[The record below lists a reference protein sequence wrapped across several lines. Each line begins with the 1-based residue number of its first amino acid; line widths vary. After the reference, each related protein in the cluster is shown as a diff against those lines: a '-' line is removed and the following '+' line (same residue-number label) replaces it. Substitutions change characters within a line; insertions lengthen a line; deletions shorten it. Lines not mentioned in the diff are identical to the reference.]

1 MTRKPTK
8 DMSHV
13 MSQKK
18 PVILE
23 EDDEGYDPPT
33 SKIPTPRTERNM
45 KPSVILVGADKGGVG
60 KTTVSRA
67 LLDYLATN
75 NIIARAFD
83 TEYPRGTLHRFHP
96 QETTIVDLQS
106 TSDQMRIL
114 DTLNTAQVKV
124 SVIDIRAGGL
134 LLAMQALEDTGF
146 LDAVAAGEFDFLIYH
161 VLGSSIASLEEIDEI
176 APYVQDGHYF
186 LVKNHVNDTT
196 FFEWDPITH
205 RKYFEKIETAGEITV
220 PKLNEM
226 AYEQV
231 EIAAT
236 PFSTFVAD
244 RTAEGEPAGHS
255 FVLRGY
261 VRTWLHKIAEE
272 FDRVGLLSQLAPRG
286 AVKHAKALK

>member
-1 MTRKPTK
+1 
-8 DMSHV
+8 
-13 MSQKK
+13 
-18 PVILE
+18 
-23 EDDEGYDPPT
+23 
-33 SKIPTPRTERNM
+33 M

-60 KTTVSRA
+60 KTTVARA

-75 NIIARAFD
+75 NIITRAFD

-146 LDAVAAGEFDFLIYH
+146 LDAVAAGDFDFLIYH
-161 VLGSSIASLEEIDEI
+161 VLGPSIASLEEIDEI
-176 APYVQDGHYF
+176 APYVQDGQYY

-205 RKYFEKIETAGEITV
+205 RRYFEKVETAGEITI

-261 VRTWLHKIAEE
+261 VRTWLHKIADE
-272 FDRVGLLSQLAPRG
+272 FDRVGLLTQLAPRSG
-286 AVKHAKALK
+286 TRQAKALK

>member
-1 MTRKPTK
+1 
-8 DMSHV
+8 MSE
-13 MSQKK
+13 KK
-18 PVILE
+18 PVLSSDVDDALE
-23 EDDEGYDPPT
+23 RST
-33 SKIPTPRTERNM
+33 ARTPAQGAERTM

-60 KTTVSRA
+60 KTTIARA
-67 LLDYLATN
+67 ILDYLGTN

-96 QETTIVDLQS
+96 HETSVVDLTS

-114 DTLNTAQVKV
+114 DTLGTAQVKV
-124 SVIDIRAGGL
+124 SVVDVRAGGL

-146 LDAVAAGEFDFLIYH
+146 LDAVNAGEFDFLIFH
-161 VLGSSIASLEEIDEI
+161 VLGSSIASLDEIDEI
-176 APYVQDGHYF
+176 APYVADGHYY

-196 FFEWDPITH
+196 FFEWDPLTH
-205 RKYFEKIETAGEITV
+205 RKYFEKVETAGEILI

-231 EIAAT
+231 EIAGT

-244 RTAEGEPAGHS
+244 RTASGEQAGHS

-261 VRTWLHKIAEE
+261 VRTWMSKIAEE
-272 FDRVGLLSQLAPRG
+272 FDRISLLNILAPRG
-286 AVKHAKALK
+286 VKAASKVK